1 MGVLSP
7 SPEPCLARHFHSLS
21 REDKC
26 QSLEVSRLPSRILG
40 GAAIVVVGGGG
51 RATQAGSILDP
62 QVKLER
68 ADPVETSGGRCDAA
82 SWADSERGR
91 SRAPVFICH

>member
-40 GAAIVVVGGGG
+40 GAAIVVVVGGEGNASRKHSRPAGKVREGG
-51 RATQAGSILDP
+51 
-62 QVKLER
+62 
-68 ADPVETSGGRCDAA
+68 SGGDFRGALRC
-82 SWADSERGR
+82 SQLG
-91 SRAPVFICH
+91 